1 MRRPINLQ
9 ARQSA
14 TQAGAANSLP
24 SLQFDTNNNRNLL
37 ATGGP
42 IKNFFYGCFLDI
54 NQTAQ
59 VLPQTPPAGNETGPW
74 PSQPASDPM
83 LTLQQPSSRTSTP
96 ASSRRLPLMPIR
108 SPRGRR
114 PTTPTRWR
122 SATSP
127 GAGWPIPG
135 SALSRLAL
143 EWFEVRPTTS
153 HLPATEAPDELLID
167 WTNVPGGETAEIYLP
182 SVSADA
188 VVRKSFQLYP
198 SNRISRID
206 AHTIAFKT
214 GGITLIPLPAGS
226 GDGANFAGLMTI
238 QLPYGIRKGQSYTV
252 VVRQLTNAQ
261 GSAPPPPPPP
271 PKIEIASRSA
281 ATPAVYRWRKVLG
294 IFQITIPVS
303 TKEQLLENEE
313 IRLSIFR
320 WIGESI
326 PASSRW
332 HLVFKRYLRLLADKV
347 RALGDEPDKIK
358 PSQNG
363 YDGLPGRGLPIPKR
377 SHGREEKEFTGKIDA
392 IAYDHFGDFEGFAL
406 ELFTGEHRHFVSHER
421 PIQSLVLK
429 AWEERILVSVVVDK
443 DRPDIPLRILLRR
456 RTGL

>member
-1 MRRPINLQ
+1 
-9 ARQSA
+9 
-14 TQAGAANSLP
+14 LP
-24 SLQFDTNNNRNLL
+24 SLQFDTNNNRNLP

-83 LTLQQPSSRTSTP
+83 LTLQQAFIANEHTCIVAEIAFDADPIATGTP
-96 ASSRRLPLMPIR
+96 PYNSDKMAQRNISWS
-108 SPRGRR
+108 
-114 PTTPTRWR
+114 WV
-122 SATSP
+122 ANP
-127 GAGWPIPG
+127 GERA
-135 SALSRLAL
+135 SRLAL
-143 EWFEVRPTTS
+143 ETFEVRPTPS

-206 AHTIAFKT
+206 AHTIACKT

-326 PASSRW
+326 PTSSRW

-347 RALGDEPDKIK
+347 RALGGEPDKIK

-377 SHGREEKEFTGKIDA
+377 PHGREEKEFTGKIDA

>member
-1 MRRPINLQ
+1 
-9 ARQSA
+9 
-14 TQAGAANSLP
+14 
-24 SLQFDTNNNRNLL
+24 
-37 ATGGP
+37 
-42 IKNFFYGCFLDI
+42 
-54 NQTAQ
+54 

-83 LTLQQPSSRTSTP
+83 LTLQQAFIANEHTCIV
-96 ASSRRLPLMPIR
+96 AEIAFDADPIAT
-108 SPRGRR
+108 G
-114 PTTPTRWR
+114 
-122 SATSP
+122 TSP
-127 GAGWPIPG
+127 YNSDKMAQRNISWSWVANPG
-135 SALSRLAL
+135 ERASRLAL
-143 EWFEVRPTTS
+143 ETFEVRPTTS

-206 AHTIAFKT
+206 AHTIACKT

-347 RALGDEPDKIK
+347 RALGGEPDKIK

-363 YDGLPGRGLPIPKR
+363 
-377 SHGREEKEFTGKIDA
+377 
-392 IAYDHFGDFEGFAL
+392 
-406 ELFTGEHRHFVSHER
+406 
-421 PIQSLVLK
+421 
-429 AWEERILVSVVVDK
+429 
-443 DRPDIPLRILLRR
+443 
-456 RTGL
+456 

>member
-1 MRRPINLQ
+1 
-9 ARQSA
+9 
-14 TQAGAANSLP
+14 LP

-54 NQTAQ
+54 NQTGQ

-83 LTLQQPSSRTSTP
+83 LTLQQAFIANEHTCIVAEIAFDADPIATGTP
-96 ASSRRLPLMPIR
+96 PYNSDKMAQRNISWS
-108 SPRGRR
+108 
-114 PTTPTRWR
+114 WV
-122 SATSP
+122 ANP
-127 GAGWPIPG
+127 GERA
-135 SALSRLAL
+135 SRLAL
-143 EWFEVRPTTS
+143 ETFEVRPTPS

-206 AHTIAFKT
+206 AHTIACKT

-347 RALGDEPDKIK
+347 RALGGEPDKIK
-358 PSQNG
+358 RSQNG
-363 YDGLPGRGLPIPKR
+363 YDGLPGRGLPIPR
-377 SHGREEKEFTGKIDA
+377 GRTGA
-392 IAYDHFGDFEGFAL
+392 
-406 ELFTGEHRHFVSHER
+406 
-421 PIQSLVLK
+421 
-429 AWEERILVSVVVDK
+429 
-443 DRPDIPLRILLRR
+443 RR
-456 RTGL
+456 RNSPARSTPSRTITSETSKASPSSCSRVSTGISSAMNGRSKVSF